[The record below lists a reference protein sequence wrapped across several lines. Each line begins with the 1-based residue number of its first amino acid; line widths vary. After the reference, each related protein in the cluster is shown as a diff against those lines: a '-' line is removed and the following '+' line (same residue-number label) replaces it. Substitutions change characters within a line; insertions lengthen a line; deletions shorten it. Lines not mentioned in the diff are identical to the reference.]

1 MDKVSRNKE
10 EVVVTEA
17 QKEAIKKI
25 LDMLKSK

>member
-1 MDKVSRNKE
+1 MDKVSRKE
-10 EVVVTEA
+10 EVVVTET

>member
-1 MDKVSRNKE
+1 MDKVSRNEE

>member
-1 MDKVSRNKE
+1 MDKVSRNEE
-10 EVVVTEA
+10 EVVVTET

>member
-1 MDKVSRNKE
+1 MDKLSRNEE
-10 EVVVTEA
+10 EVVVTER